1 MDKTTAAGQKK
12 LSYKLQ
18 RELESLP
25 QQIAKLE
32 SEQNGLQVQANDPQF
47 YSQAHE
53 VTAAVLHRLNAI
65 DDELVV
71 LLERW
76 EELENLQQESR

>member
-1 MDKTTAAGQKK
+1 
-12 LSYKLQ
+12 
-18 RELESLP
+18 
-25 QQIAKLE
+25 
-32 SEQNGLQVQANDPQF
+32 VQANDPQF